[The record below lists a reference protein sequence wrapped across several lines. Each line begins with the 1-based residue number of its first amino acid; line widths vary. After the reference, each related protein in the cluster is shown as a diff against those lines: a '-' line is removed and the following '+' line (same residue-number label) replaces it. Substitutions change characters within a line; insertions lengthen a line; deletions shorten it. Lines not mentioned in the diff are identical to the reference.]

1 MPKPAMLTKQ
11 QEGFARSVAKG
22 MNQSDAYRENYDAGG
37 MLKTTINEEASRVMK
52 NRKVAAR
59 VAELKGRMEKKL
71 EVKELWTREQAANA
85 LRYALS
91 MGKNNN
97 KPAEMVAAIK
107 ELNVMHGYNAP
118 SKIELTRVV
127 NPSLLSD
134 DQLAAIALGRNDPE

>member
-1 MPKPAMLTKQ
+1 MPKPARLTKQ

-22 MNQSDAYRENYDAGG
+22 MNQSDAYRANYDVTG
-37 MLKTTINEEASRVMK
+37 LKETTTEAASRLMR
-52 NRKVAAR
+52 NSKVAAM

-71 EVKELWTREQAANA
+71 ESKELWTREQAANA

-118 SKIELTRVV
+118 SKIELSRVV
-127 NPSLLSD
+127 DPSQLSD
-134 DQLAAIALGRNDPE
+134 DQLAAIVFGRNDPE